1 MSDLTIIN
9 DDKIEPVVS
18 YYNFQYVFC
27 VDITGD
33 MNDSFDNVCE
43 FIMNVCDSAYK
54 LNDKYKDDY
63 NGDYKDD
70 YDCRKIIL
78 NTRFVLFK
86 DYQYDANP
94 IIKSDFFDYVT
105 QKDEFFKFLVDNS
118 LEYSEKGRSLIGGG
132 DIPESVYE
140 ALYIA
145 INSNWDNKKID
156 FKTKTRYVNKNIII
170 LITNSGVRNL
180 EDVDRDNIVNYPKD
194 MPKTTEELRNY
205 WNTTD
210 KISKHGKRLLV
221 FSNESFLS
229 SFYNWDYAAE
239 FYKERK
245 LEFDSSDV
253 NAASTVDFI

>member
-9 DDKIEPVVS
+9 DDKIEQIEPVVS

-63 NGDYKDD
+63 
-70 YDCRKIIL
+70 DCRKIIL

-94 IIKSDFFDYVT
+94 IIESDFFDYET

-118 LEYSEKGRSLIGGG
+118 LEYSEKGRSLTGGG

-170 LITNSGVRNL
+170 LITNSEVRNL
-180 EDVDRDNIVNYPKD
+180 EDVDRDNIVNYPED

-221 FSNESFLS
+221 FSKESFLS
-229 SFYNWDYAAE
+229 SFYKWDYAAE

-253 NAASTVDFI
+253 HAASTVAFI